1 MMVKSIALSCALA
14 LSLGAVPVS
23 ATDIAPNYFMETE
36 HTVYHPNVEFV
47 EVTIRNRTGQ
57 ETSYDLY
64 FTLTGPEGTVHPAQP
79 VSVPDLAA
87 LLPPESEMK
96 ETIPFQDYS
105 RPFPPGNYYITKSI
119 GGEQVTAGFVIRG
132 ENCLEVEKPAS
143 MDITLQKDGKTG
155 AYTVKPYGTSGDL
168 LKLWHQLLMFQK
180 GSKPDFPGDAFASIR
195 LNGKQDVTLTL
206 YRTDKE
212 VWIEKEGGW
221 YFTPFLTFA
230 QQLELYAVKAGA
242 FLPDTGE
249 GLVKALNALPPFRNV
264 RFTAHDFTTPF
275 QLSGWQS
282 DRKISGVTLSIFQFP
297 NTDDVR
303 RQMNYVYD
311 DGYTLG
317 LETREGSGTSQSVS
331 FGRKR
336 FSWAQPPHFYTAGSR
351 LVLYNGSDQAALD
364 ALEAFLGPEVTPK

>member
-36 HTVYHPNVEFV
+36 HSVYHPNVEFV
-47 EVTIRNRTGQ
+47 EVTIRNCTGQ

-64 FTLTGPEGTVHPAQP
+64 FTLTGPEGTVQPAQP

-87 LLPPESEMK
+87 LLPPEGEMK
-96 ETIPFQDYS
+96 ETIPLKEYS

-132 ENCLEVEKPAS
+132 ENCLEVEKPDS

-155 AYTVKPYGTSGDL
+155 AYTVKPHGTPGDL

-195 LNGKQDVTLTL
+195 LNGKQDATLTL
-206 YRTDKE
+206 YRTEKA

-249 GLVKALNALPPFRNV
+249 GLVKALNALPPFQNV

-282 DRKISGVTLSIFQFP
+282 DRKVSGVTLSIFQFP
-297 NTDDVR
+297 SADDVR

-317 LETREGSGTSQSVS
+317 LESWEGSGASQSVS
-331 FGRKR
+331 FGRRR